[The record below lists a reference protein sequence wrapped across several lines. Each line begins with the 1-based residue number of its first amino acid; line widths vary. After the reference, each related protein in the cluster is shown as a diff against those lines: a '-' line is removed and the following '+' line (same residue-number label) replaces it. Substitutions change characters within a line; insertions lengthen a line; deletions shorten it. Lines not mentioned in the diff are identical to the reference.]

1 MSTVLRPNFNLP
13 YHRKGDTFRAL
24 QFSLKQSG
32 EAVDLTGASVLFQ
45 ARLTPTGSSVLALTV
60 GDGIT
65 ITDATG
71 GVFVIDEQVID
82 IPSALY
88 YYELEVT
95 LESGFVLTY
104 LTGTWQILQDIAR
117 P

>member
-13 YHRKGDTFRAL
+13 SHRKGDTFRAL
-24 QFSLKQSG
+24 QFTLKQNG

-45 ARLTPTGSSVLALTV
+45 VRTSPTGTLVLGLEV

-65 ITDATG
+65 ITDALG
-71 GVFVIDEQVID
+71 GVFTIDEQVID
-82 IPSALY
+82 IASALY

-95 LESGFVLTY
+95 LDSGFRLTY
-104 LTGTWQILQDIAR
+104 LTGTWQIIQDVAR
-117 P
+117 